1 MKHDVKKSAEII
13 AKDFD
18 IGKKPV
24 HLSSDEEKAYEELK
38 QHLADRIAQMI
49 DHSFDKLVNILYRID
64 VSEEKFKAVLKDY
77 QPPEVPEKLAEL
89 IIERH
94 MQKLKWRKKFQ

>member
-13 AKDFD
+13 VKDFD

-24 HLSSDEEKAYEELK
+24 HLPSDEEKAYEELK
-38 QHLADRIAQMI
+38 KHLADRIAQMI
-49 DHSFDKLVNILYRID
+49 DHSFDKFVNILYRID
-64 VSEEKFKAVLKDY
+64 VSEEKFREVLANY

-89 IIERH
+89 IILRQME
-94 MQKLKWRKKFQ
+94 KVKWRKKFQ